1 MFSNPR
7 LSLSNTLPYLS
18 EITYIIP
25 QGGASSL
32 TILFDYTY
40 GNVQWYLF
48 TVHNWCLCKNIKV
61 CLCRHLGIIYIFTFV
76 TFYFLNNLAHKKN
89 RNELIILSYLEV
101 LFDTTNMRSV
111 TFWPRKF
118 GFFCYSVQV
127 HVPTLYLDMPN
138 KVNYIPFLKCF

>member
-1 MFSNPR
+1 MVQWVHSSGKRKCFQIQD
-7 LSLSNTLPYLS
+7 YLS
-18 EITYIIP
+18 VIPYHIFQRSPTLYRKVAQVHWQSYLIIHTEMLF
-25 QGGASSL
+25 SS
-32 TILFDYTY
+32 F
-40 GNVQWYLF
+40 
-48 TVHNWCLCKNIKV
+48 
-61 CLCRHLGIIYIFTFV
+61 CRHLGIIYIFTFV
-76 TFYFLNNLAHKKN
+76 TFYFLNNLAHKKY